1 MNFYDK
7 YIKRGFDLLFALLTL
22 PFLMLIMLVVAPF
35 IWFEDKGPI
44 FYDGLR
50 LGRNGVPFSMHKFR
64 SMKVNAPDIRLED
77 GSTYNG
83 DDDPRVT
90 KIGNFL
96 RKTSI
101 DELPQVFNILK
112 GEMSWVGVRPD
123 PVDEM
128 ERYTEEEKRILLVK
142 GGITGWNQVT
152 CRNEASRD
160 AKIKNDLYYV
170 DNISIGFDFKIVL
183 LTIKSVLFRENIN
196 RTVAENA
203 KKLHINER

>member
-7 YIKRGFDLLFALLTL
+7 YVKRGLDLFFAFLAL
-22 PFLMLIMLVVAPF
+22 PFLMLIMLMVAPF
-35 IWFEDKGPI
+35 IWLEDKGPI

-50 LGRNGVPFSMHKFR
+50 LGRNGVPFSMYKFR

-101 DELPQVFNILK
+101 DELPQIFNILK

-128 ERYTEEEKRILLVK
+128 GRYTEEEKRILLVK
-142 GGITGWNQVT
+142 GGITGWNQAI
-152 CRNEASRD
+152 CRNEAGRD
-160 AKIKNDLYYV
+160 TKIKNDLYYV
-170 DNISIGFDFKIVL
+170 DNISIGLDIKIVL

-196 RTVAENA
+196 RTVAGNA
-203 KKLHINER
+203 KKIDINER